1 MVCNIIFFICG
12 DLYEIY
18 IASTSRRAHTAKR
31 KAVGGVVLGWIFSC
45 ATHVLEDGGNT
56 RKPVN
61 TGIDNQTQFVYQPFD
76 KQCAIENT
84 ATLYRYATDAELT
97 TDSSSPSRRLV
108 ASLTIRYEMCISR
121 RWARYSSVT
130 FRPHDD

>member
-1 MVCNIIFFICG
+1 MKFI
-12 DLYEIY
+12 
-18 IASTSRRAHTAKR
+18 SHPHH
-31 KAVGGVVLGWIFSC
+31 AVLTLRNGKQLEALSLGWIFSC

-97 TDSSSPSRRLV
+97 TDSLKSFPKIGRI
-108 ASLTIRYEMCISR
+108 A
-121 RWARYSSVT
+121 
-130 FRPHDD
+130 DDKI